1 MIQTPQQGN
10 TMHRQ
15 HTPDLSI
22 PPTRAERRA
31 QAGYDFLCAL
41 LIGVGLAA
49 GLVYGWSL

>member
-1 MIQTPQQGN
+1 
-10 TMHRQ
+10 MHRQ

-22 PPTRAERRA
+22 PLSKAERRA

-41 LIGVGLAA
+41 LIGCGLAA

>member
-1 MIQTPQQGN
+1 MEASQPGAN
-10 TMHRQ
+10 MHRQ

-41 LIGVGLAA
+41 LIGTGLAA
-49 GLVYGWSL
+49 ALVYGWSL